1 MRQDL
6 VSQLYRVGLINKET
20 VVDITPRVSELT
32 LLDGRRVRLDSEP
45 DIKIYNDFRIHAAVE
60 VKGGIDPAGVLER
73 VGAAIKSL
81 SRAKDESPGAI
92 TVLVMPAISMSEQ
105 AERDIE
111 SNKANVNYWFSVEEI
126 MDDPNRKRQYY
137 SLLGLES

>member
-1 MRQDL
+1 M